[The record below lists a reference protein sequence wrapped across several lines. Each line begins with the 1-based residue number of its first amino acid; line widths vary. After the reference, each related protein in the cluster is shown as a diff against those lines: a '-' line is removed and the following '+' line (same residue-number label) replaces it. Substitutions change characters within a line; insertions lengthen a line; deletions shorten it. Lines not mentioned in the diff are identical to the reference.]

1 MHTPPRPSFGR
12 LVEDHGAYAALLTSE
27 ELREYLPL
35 ITPDPNHEY
44 IAIKR
49 YDTYDPER
57 VARHPTRRK
66 PYPDMIITWDKA
78 SNEIRAITNIART
91 DPGYIDLI
99 LRKLP
104 TPATLQDLLE
114 TMKPTV
120 DSPSP
125 SGSAS

>member
-1 MHTPPRPSFGR
+1 MRTPPRPSFGR

-49 YDTYDPER
+49 YDVYDPEK
-57 VARHPTRRK
+57 VANHPHRRK
-66 PYPDMIITWDKA
+66 PHPDMIITWDKT
-78 SNEIRAITNIART
+78 NQEIRAITNIART

-104 TPATLQDLLE
+104 TPTSLQDLLDN
-114 TMKPTV
+114 MKPTV
-120 DSPSP
+120 DTPG
-125 SGSAS
+125 GSAS